1 MKGSIG
7 QKIRRVRTSRELTQ
21 DNLAYE
27 LGITKSAYS
36 KIERGETNVSINR
49 LTDIAKI
56 LEVDIIDF
64 FKDTE
69 NVAGDPKD
77 EYGFAT
83 KKDIE
88 EMAKMIQSLAKEIT
102 NLKASLPAKS
112 PSPSKA
118 KGKK

>member
-7 QKIRRVRTSRELTQ
+7 QKIRKIRASRELTQ

-49 LTDIAKI
+49 LTEIAKI
-56 LEVDIIDF
+56 LEVDIVDF
-64 FKDTE
+64 FKDAE
-69 NVAGDPKD
+69 NTAGDPKD

-88 EMAKMIQSLAKEIT
+88 EMAKMIQSLAKEIST
-102 NLKASLPAKS
+102 LKASLPAKNS
-112 PSPSKA
+112 SATKA

>member
-1 MKGSIG
+1 VKSSVG
-7 QKIRRVRTSRELTQ
+7 QKIRRIRGSKELTQ

-49 LTDIAKI
+49 LTAIAKI
-56 LEVDIIDF
+56 LEVDIVDF
-64 FKDTE
+64 FKDSD
-69 NVAGDPKD
+69 NKIQDPKN

-88 EMAKMIQSLAKEIT
+88 EIAKTIQVLAKEISI
-102 NLKASLPAKS
+102 LKRSLPAK
-112 PSPSKA
+112 PSSKV
-118 KGKK
+118 KTKK

>member
-1 MKGSIG
+1 MKSSIG
-7 QKIRRVRTSRELTQ
+7 QKIRRIRASLDLTQ

-49 LTDIAKI
+49 LAEIAKI
-56 LEVDIIDF
+56 LEVDIVDF
-64 FKDTE
+64 FKDPE
-69 NVAGDPKD
+69 NTAGDPKD

-88 EMAKMIQSLAKEIT
+88 EMAKMIQSLAKEIST
-102 NLKASLPAKS
+102 LKAVLPAKKS
-112 PSPSKA
+112 NTTKVKSK
-118 KGKK
+118 K